1 MKNIL
6 LVIDY
11 QNDFVDGALGFS
23 RAAELETCIAAKIE
37 QYKQNGDAVAFTF
50 DTHHQ
55 DYLDTQEGRNLPVIH
70 CIKDTPGWQLHGKV
84 AGLCD
89 ESDKRFEKGAFGSV
103 ELVDY
108 LKRQGYDRVELVGL
122 VSHICVLSN
131 AVLAKSALPE
141 AEIVVDAAC
150 TASYD
155 DTLHTAAL
163 NLMAGLQMTI
173 INR

>member
-1 MKNIL
+1 MRNIL

-11 QNDFVDGALGFS
+11 QNDFVDGALGFA
-23 RAAELETCIAAKIE
+23 RAAELETGIAAKIE
-37 QYKQNGDAVAFTF
+37 QYKRNGDAVAFTF

-70 CIKDTPGWQLHGKV
+70 CIKDTPGWQLYGKV

-108 LKRQGYDRVELVGL
+108 LTQQGYDRVELVGL

-141 AEIVVDAAC
+141 AEIVIDAAC

-163 NLMAGLQMTI
+163 NLLAGLQMTI